1 MMEEQ
6 NKKIIKKI
14 MEKMKC
20 SKDFLCV
27 KSEFENLCKAK
38 NFGSDEY
45 LECLE
50 ADSFDCEFTLPF
62 GNGNLCKCPARV
74 AIAKILKE

>member
-1 MMEEQ
+1 MEEE
-6 NKKIIKKI
+6 NKKKINEIIN
-14 MEKMKC
+14 KMKC
-20 SKDFLCV
+20 SKNFSCTE
-27 KSEFENLCKAK
+27 SGFENICKAR
-38 NFGSDEY
+38 NFGSDDY

-50 ADSFDCEFTLPF
+50 DDSFDCEFTLPF